1 MELLWGLREMIC
13 WSKEHVPGTRW
24 EYTVISAHR
33 SHGGFCFVLC
43 SILHVIF
50 CYLFHYILNNVFIK
64 FSLFLFLLELRIW
77 RIHSLYFSDHSTV
90 LILFHFI
97 YLPIYYC
104 WCLFMLFLSPYLNPL
119 ILLSQ
124 RKPVYYV

>member
-1 MELLWGLREMIC
+1 MELLWGLRELIC

-24 EYTVISAHR
+24 EYQWSVPTDLMEV
-33 SHGGFCFVLC
+33 FVLLC
-43 SILHVIF
+43 SILHVMF
-50 CYLFHYILNNVFIK
+50 CYLFHFILNNVFIK

-97 YLPIYYC
+97 YYLPIYYC
-104 WCLFMLFLSPYLNPL
+104 WCLFMLFLSPYLNSL